1 MTMIY
6 TKSLEVHFHR
16 SIGVEFIEKNFHFQ
30 ILVNILVQSSQV
42 DNHILKINYSVVL
55 LVYRCKQLLDFVL
68 IKNNLA

>member
-1 MTMIY
+1 MIY

-16 SIGVEFIEKNFHFQ
+16 PIGVEFIQENFHFQ

-42 DNHILKINYSVVL
+42 DNHILKINYSIVL

-68 IKNNLA
+68 INNN